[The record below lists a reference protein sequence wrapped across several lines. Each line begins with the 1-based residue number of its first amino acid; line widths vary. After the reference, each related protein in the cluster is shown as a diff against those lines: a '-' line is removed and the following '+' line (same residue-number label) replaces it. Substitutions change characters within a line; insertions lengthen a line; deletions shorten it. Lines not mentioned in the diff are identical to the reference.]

1 MIKFFFSIIA
11 IVFFLVLAIVLYFV
25 WLVRKTKS
33 QIDEAGKRFER
44 EQRRQ
49 QQRTDSGVRMEG
61 TGQKKNNQKIFG
73 DDEGEYVDFEEE

>member
-49 QQRTDSGVRMEG
+49 RFRRRHRQAAP
-61 TGQKKNNQKIFG
+61 
-73 DDEGEYVDFEEE
+73 